1 MESEE
6 RQQSHPA
13 QTRKTRGPAKNVF
26 SKSESERRRIDRRNY
41 ASMQTKFQA
50 IGMTRFG
57 PPAFAEF
64 AQNEVVRSTF
74 LDVAIKFMQEQQSG
88 NNVAS
93 VSTGPI
99 NKSCD
104 VIKRNKWNHNL
115 RPSWWPQNVL
125 FSSPNAATRNSPRLK
140 VDALDEILV
149 ACYHFCMIQQPQ
161 RIPNYAGNSEAM
173 EGVDAGDV
181 AGEEAEVTEAGI
193 GHVERTVEEV
203 DMDDDIVEMVT
214 EVDPGVEALIL
225 EENENVAE
233 SLDDTEQQLSSVDHD
248 LLEARKNSILGSLW
262 NDADYETFL
271 TDIKESSRPLLQ
283 RCLQLLPEMNFEPTL
298 LGLDMDNKL
307 LSYHITTND
316 ISNKYDCVI
325 DDRER
330 LLRCMNDEIYSSI
343 HPYRYSTLLHLFLI
357 SGAMKL
363 NIESISH
370 DEVLNRDIE
379 HGEGSNTICLMWVP
393 TTVNGIIN
401 HVVPLVTPV
410 DAILNP
416 TTELCAIGS
425 FCINNVAEDVETN
438 TVKCRFCL
446 RLFHCLCAS
455 VSDDVDKTNWCCCC
469 HIKKD
474 SLTSIAKFKIKSEL
488 EHLLHTRDKSTM
500 KYLTAISRS
509 SVFAPR
515 MFFYKMQ
522 KNRTLRDS
530 HRHMSLLSDDS
541 EPVLTDYIVR
551 RSVLLSKFKK
561 ASMSQRINLNT
572 NVLLPEILAF
582 LIHEEDDIPLLHS
595 RRLVDEMFVEEL

>member
-1 MESEE
+1 
-6 RQQSHPA
+6 
-13 QTRKTRGPAKNVF
+13 
-26 SKSESERRRIDRRNY
+26 
-41 ASMQTKFQA
+41 
-50 IGMTRFG
+50 
-57 PPAFAEF
+57 
-64 AQNEVVRSTF
+64 
-74 LDVAIKFMQEQQSG
+74 
-88 NNVAS
+88 
-93 VSTGPI
+93 
-99 NKSCD
+99 
-104 VIKRNKWNHNL
+104 
-115 RPSWWPQNVL
+115 
-125 FSSPNAATRNSPRLK
+125 
-140 VDALDEILV
+140 
-149 ACYHFCMIQQPQ
+149 
-161 RIPNYAGNSEAM
+161 
-173 EGVDAGDV
+173 
-181 AGEEAEVTEAGI
+181 
-193 GHVERTVEEV
+193 
-203 DMDDDIVEMVT
+203 MVT
-214 EVDPGVEALIL
+214 EVDPVVEELIS

-298 LGLDMDNKL
+298 LGLDMDNTL

-379 HGEGSNTICLMWVP
+379 YGEGSNTICLMWVP
-393 TTVNGIIN
+393 TTVTGIIN
-401 HVVPLVTPV
+401 HVVSLVTPM

-446 RLFHCLCAS
+446 RFFHCLCAS

-488 EHLLHTRDKSTM
+488 EHLLHTRDKSTVVTI
-500 KYLTAISRS
+500 YVHGNISD
-509 SVFAPR
+509 
-515 MFFYKMQ
+515 
-522 KNRTLRDS
+522 LDS
-530 HRHMSLLSDDS
+530 PSGKRKS
-541 EPVLTDYIVR
+541 YR
-551 RSVLLSKFKK
+551 
-561 ASMSQRINLNT
+561 
-572 NVLLPEILAF
+572 
-582 LIHEEDDIPLLHS
+582 
-595 RRLVDEMFVEEL
+595 

>member
-214 EVDPGVEALIL
+214 QVDPGVEALIL

-283 RCLQLLPEMNFEPTL
+283 RCLQLLPEMNFEPTVSQINMESIHYCVAVYGHERNWCAIKLCSVKYGIEHEADVMNKL

-500 KYLTAISRS
+500 VTIYVHGNISD
-509 SVFAPR
+509 
-515 MFFYKMQ
+515 
-522 KNRTLRDS
+522 LDS
-530 HRHMSLLSDDS
+530 PYGKRKS
-541 EPVLTDYIVR
+541 YR
-551 RSVLLSKFKK
+551 
-561 ASMSQRINLNT
+561 
-572 NVLLPEILAF
+572 
-582 LIHEEDDIPLLHS
+582 
-595 RRLVDEMFVEEL
+595 